1 MAAHSSQRSSGTA
14 AIAAI
19 LLIGLGLAVAWWA
32 IAPSV
37 LGTAQAAPIQGQM
50 AEVVAATPDAAALAE
65 GVRISNVIQVT
76 QSRDPFEPLVSD
88 QTTSSGTSTGSTGG
102 TSGGT
107 TATRTSFTLDKV
119 TDNTGVLT
127 AEVTVQGVSYEVKVG
142 DDFAGSF
149 QVVSLT
155 AAETDSGGSVT
166 KEALGVFKYGDNTF
180 TANAGQ
186 AILK

>member
-14 AIAAI
+14 AIADV

-32 IAPSV
+32 VAPSV

-50 AEVVAATPDAAALAE
+50 ADVSTATPQAAALAE

-76 QSRDPFEPLVSD
+76 QSRDPFEPLVSAE
-88 QTTSSGTSTGSTGG
+88 TTGSGTGTGSTN
-102 TSGGT
+102 GT
-107 TATRTSFTLDKV
+107 TETRTSFTLDNV
-119 TDNTGVLT
+119 TDNAGVLT
-127 AEVTVQGVSYEVKVG
+127 AEVTVEGVTYEVKVG

-155 AAETDSGGSVT
+155 AAETDSGGAVT

>member
-14 AIAAI
+14 AVAAV

-32 IAPSV
+32 VAPSV

-50 AEVVAATPDAAALAE
+50 ADVATATPAAAALAE

-76 QSRDPFEPLVSD
+76 QSRDPFEPLVSAE
-88 QTTSSGTSTGSTGG
+88 TTGSGTG
-102 TSGGT
+102 TGT
-107 TATRTSFTLDKV
+107 TNGTTDARTSFTLDNV
-119 TDNTGVLT
+119 TDNVGVLS
-127 AEVTVQGVSYEVKVG
+127 AEVTVEGVTYEVKVG

-155 AAETDSGGSVT
+155 AAETDSGGTVT
-166 KEALGVFKYGDNTF
+166 EEAFGVFKYGDNTF